1 MCFGLM
7 MLSITIR
14 VFATEAK
21 PEIREPTI
29 VLSGLAHPNCA
40 WVIGVRLAIGVCRD
54 VVGIYDPVCAVQKL
68 SGFKNHLD
76 DMLVAMIL
84 GGFAGV
90 QRKYEDIH
98 GGRSSLL

>member
-1 MCFGLM
+1 M
-7 MLSITIR
+7 MLSISIR
-14 VFATEAK
+14 VFTTEAK
-21 PEIREPTI
+21 PEVREPTI
-29 VLSGLAHPNCA
+29 VLGGLAHPNCA
-40 WVIGVRLAIGVCRD
+40 WVVGVRLAIGVCRD
-54 VVGIYDPVCAVQKL
+54 VVRIYDPVCAVQKL

-98 GGRSSLL
+98 SGRSPLL

>member
-1 MCFGLM
+1 M
-7 MLSITIR
+7 MLSISIR
-14 VFATEAK
+14 VFAAEAK
-21 PEIREPTI
+21 AEVREPTI
-29 VLSGLAHPNCA
+29 VLGGLAHPNCA
-40 WVIGVRLAIGVCRD
+40 WVVGVRLAIGVCRD
-54 VVGIYDPVCAVQKL
+54 VVRIYDPVCAVQKL

-90 QRKYEDIH
+90 QREYEDIH